1 MVLEN
6 HPRVLAYAK
15 NQALGFEVP
24 YLDGAVTR
32 RYIPDFLV
40 RLDVGEDEPLN
51 LVLEVKGFRGE
62 DAKLKAGTMRDLW
75 VPGVNALGGFGKW
88 EFAEFCD
95 WALMEKDFAKLVASI
110 LAKVPA

>member
-6 HPRVLAYAK
+6 YPRVLAYAK

-62 DAKLKAGTMRDLW
+62 NAKLKAGTMRDLW
-75 VPGVNALGGFGKW
+75 IPGVNALGGFGKW

-95 WALMEKDFAKLVASI
+95 WAVMEKDFATLVESI
-110 LAKVPA
+110 LTKVPT